1 MKSGHWAR
9 GRDTCY
15 LRTAWPAL
23 ALLGNGCGLA
33 ALGPP
38 LPSSGFGL
46 RQCLLSSGS
55 GCPSEAPRALG
66 RVLGLWGR
74 GREWGMPAACLLRPT
89 VGQGS
94 VGGQANQ
101 SRRCCCATRRL
112 PQAGCLSSLSE
123 RQKPPSRCSLKRSLF
138 FTRTD
143 RSSLVIL
150 FQPAFLQ
157 RDRQQLSSETLSSK
171 WSPGRF
177 LQHNCHVLHLLQP
190 GSAGG

>member
-1 MKSGHWAR
+1 
-9 GRDTCY
+9 
-15 LRTAWPAL
+15 
-23 ALLGNGCGLA
+23 
-33 ALGPP
+33 
-38 LPSSGFGL
+38 
-46 RQCLLSSGS
+46 
-55 GCPSEAPRALG
+55 
-66 RVLGLWGR
+66 
-74 GREWGMPAACLLRPT
+74 MPAACLLRPT

-94 VGGQANQ
+94 VGGQAAQ

-112 PQAGCLSSLSE
+112 PQAGCLSS
-123 RQKPPSRCSLKRSLF
+123 RCSLKCSLF

>member
-112 PQAGCLSSLSE
+112 PQAGCLSS
-123 RQKPPSRCSLKRSLF
+123 RCSLKCSLF

>member
-1 MKSGHWAR
+1 
-9 GRDTCY
+9 
-15 LRTAWPAL
+15 
-23 ALLGNGCGLA
+23 
-33 ALGPP
+33 
-38 LPSSGFGL
+38 
-46 RQCLLSSGS
+46 
-55 GCPSEAPRALG
+55 
-66 RVLGLWGR
+66 
-74 GREWGMPAACLLRPT
+74 MPAACLLRPT
-89 VGQGS
+89 VGQGG

-123 RQKPPSRCSLKRSLF
+123 RQKPPSRCSLKCSLF